1 MTAIIPNPKCKSFGF
16 VVYLYLSCPYNMYMA
31 QSERLFFIIDR
42 LLEDGI
48 FTKRQIAEKFELSDK
63 QVQRDIEFLRDRCP
77 IEGLP
82 NLNIIF
88 DRGRHG
94 YVLDE
99 DDKARLDSWR
109 FNQVLVH
116 AISVEKNLT
125 DEKILSDSVRQDLE
139 FVRYKSYAYETFD
152 TAIFSVLFGAMKRRH
167 RVLLY
172 YPSWQKPCRVI
183 EPLRLINYGE
193 IWYLL
198 GPEKGDDFI
207 FTYSVSRI
215 EKIQEL
221 DEEITFTDYE
231 KLERMSDSYGIWYS
245 KKGFK
250 DYTIRFTGW
259 AKDIVMRQVWQKDQ
273 RGHVEGDSYIL
284 TLPSSTDVELM
295 GRILF
300 YGEFAEP
307 LAPPEFVEKYRKRVR
322 AMADRFATAEE

>member
-1 MTAIIPNPKCKSFGF
+1 
-16 VVYLYLSCPYNMYMA
+16 MA

-48 FTKRQIAEKFELSDK
+48 FTKRQVAERFEISEK
-63 QVQRDIEFLRDRCP
+63 QIQRDIEFLRERCP
-77 IEGLP
+77 IQGLS
-82 NLNIIF
+82 NLNITF
-88 DRGRHG
+88 DRNRHG
-94 YVLDE
+94 YVLNE
-99 DDKARLDSWR
+99 DDRARLDSWR

-116 AISVEKNLT
+116 AISVEKNLS

-139 FVRYKSYAYETFD
+139 FVRYKSYAYESFD
-152 TAIFSVLFGAMKRRH
+152 SRIFSVLFGAMKRHH
-167 RVLLY
+167 RILLH

-215 EKIQEL
+215 EKIEEL

-245 KKGFK
+245 KKGNK

-259 AKDIVMRQVWQKDQ
+259 AKDNVMRQIWQKDQ
-273 RGHVEGDSYIL
+273 KGEVVDDAYIL
-284 TLPSSTDVELM
+284 TLPCSSDVELM

-300 YGEFAEP
+300 YGECAEP
-307 LAPPEFVEKYRKRVR
+307 VAPPEFVEKYRKRVR
-322 AMADRFATAEE
+322 AMARRYEAEEE

>member
-1 MTAIIPNPKCKSFGF
+1 
-16 VVYLYLSCPYNMYMA
+16 MA
-31 QSERLFFIIDR
+31 QSERLFYIIDR
-42 LLEDGI
+42 LSEDGV
-48 FTKRQIAEKFELSDK
+48 FTKKQVAERFEVSEK
-63 QVQRDIEFLRDRCP
+63 QVQRDIDFLRERCP
-77 IEGLP
+77 VQGLS
-82 NLNIIF
+82 NLNLIY
-88 DRGRHG
+88 DRNRHG
-94 YVLDE
+94 YILAE
-99 DDKARLDSWR
+99 EDKARLDSWR
-109 FNQVLVH
+109 FNQVFVN

-125 DEKILSDSVRQDLE
+125 DEKILSDSVRKDLE

-152 TAIFSVLFGAMKRRH
+152 NNIFTVLFGAMKRHH
-167 RVLLY
+167 RVLLH

-221 DEEITFTDYE
+221 EEDITFTNYE
-231 KLERMSDSYGIWYS
+231 KLEKMSDSYGIWYS

-259 AKDIVMRQVWQKDQ
+259 AKDIVMRQIWQKDQ
-273 RGHVEGDSYIL
+273 KGEVVDDAYVL
-284 TLPSSTDVELM
+284 TLPCSSDVELM

-300 YGEFAEP
+300 YGECAEP
-307 LAPPEFVEKYRKRVR
+307 LAPQEFVDKYRKRVR
-322 AMADRFATAEE
+322 EMAKRYEPVEE